1 MATIQ
6 TAIQLYDGVSAPL
19 KAMDHALGTIIGSF
33 QEMQTV
39 LDQSVNI
46 SKFHQTQESVFEIQ
60 VGIHQWADEISNATI
75 QQDNFNN
82 TIMYST
88 VAILVILV
96 QLIQFIGNKIYNKLK

>member
-46 SKFHQTQESVFEIQ
+46 SKFHQTQETTV
-60 VGIHQWADEISNATI
+60 SNPSPASSA
-75 QQDNFNN
+75 
-82 TIMYST
+82 M
-88 VAILVILV
+88 L
-96 QLIQFIGNKIYNKLK
+96 